1 MEDRKIDGEED
12 GKPNVEDAGTLEG
25 GCPGGYPEV
34 WVERPP
40 RGAYQCTPESLYSRN
55 LQIQISGRPHVRS
68 ISVDDRTTA
77 DDGDEK
83 PVEEVAG
90 TLEGGCPGGY
100 PEIWV
105 QRPL

>member
-25 GCPGGYPEV
+25 GCPGCYPEV
-34 WVERPP
+34 WVERS
-40 RGAYQCTPESLYSRN
+40 YQCTSESLYSRN
-55 LQIQISGRPHVRS
+55 LQIQINGRPHVRS